1 MSEKIT
7 IDVSKIKNGFKQTF
21 NFLNQKKIINIFL
34 IILLLVVLITSVD
47 MRIQNLP
54 LLKDSTTGQYIP
66 LALDPYYFLRVA
78 ETMISEEGLPAYDH
92 MRYPSAKIMF
102 NSEIA
107 PESII
112 IIFKA
117 IQIFQ
122 KDTTIQFA
130 GIISPVIFFALGLII
145 FFFLIYVLTKSKL
158 IAFLSSS
165 FLAFIPLYLYRTMA
179 GFSDHESIGMFAF
192 FLALLSYSWTL
203 DKLDKKDQNK
213 KIIFISIIG
222 GLLVGLTTIFTTAS
236 WAGISKFLYMII
248 PLSFFIFWILKTKEG
263 NRNHLENFILFYFVW
278 LASSV
283 LLGPIFG
290 QNMNFVLNS
299 LVLSIPNILS
309 AFVLVFMII
318 DFILI
323 KFSIKENYFE
333 KKKKYRILFTIIF
346 TIILGA
352 LFFSIFRGGFFNL
365 ISNLFERLLDP
376 FGTARTSLTV
386 AENRQPYL
394 NEWISQMGK
403 IFFWIFFGGLITL
416 GIETLKVIKN
426 NKNKLIGILLWIFM
440 ISGILFSRVSSSSL
454 FNGDNFISQI
464 FYILSILT
472 FFGYLIWVYFNQNIK
487 INSNYLVLFSWMIF
501 MLISARGA
509 VRLFFVIA
517 PFACFSASFF
527 IIKIFDYFKKSKDDL
542 LKMLLIIL
550 AIVVLIGAIFSFN
563 SFISSTNLQSKNTG
577 PSANTQWQGAMKWV
591 RDNTPTGS
599 IFVHWWDY
607 GYWVQYLGQRPS
619 IADGGHAVTYWD
631 HLIGRYLLTTPYPE
645 TALSFMKS
653 HNVSYLLID
662 PSDLGKYGAYSRIG
676 SGLEGQDRYSYIP
689 ILISN
694 PAKTQETSSGE
705 IRLYEGGAPLDED
718 IIYQDTNGNEIF
730 LPANQGGIA
739 AILLESSTEGDS
751 ILKQPIGIFVYNGQQ
766 ADIPLRYLYIEN
778 QFIDFGQGL
787 EAGIRITPRM
797 TTTTNSQIQLDQLG
811 TAIYL
816 SPRTFNSLFSQLY
829 LLNDGLKKY
838 PTIKLAHSEQNDLQ
852 KDLSLQ
858 GINTGELIYYGGN
871 LWGPIKIWEINY
883 PSNILENEEFLETN
897 GEYAQL
903 DNLQFQ
909 K

>member
-7 IDVSKIKNGFKQTF
+7 IDVSKIKKSFKQTLD
-21 NFLNQKKIINIFL
+21 FLNQKKIINIFL

-47 MRIQNLP
+47 MRLQNLP

-78 ETMISEEGLPAYDH
+78 ETMISEEGLPSYDN

-112 IIFKA
+112 LIYRIG
-117 IQIFQ
+117 QIFN
-122 KDTTIQFA
+122 DDFSIQLA
-130 GIISPVIFFALGLII
+130 GVSFPVIFFALGLIV
-145 FFFLIYVLTKSKL
+145 FFFLIFILTKSKS

-165 FLAFIPLYLYRTMA
+165 FLAFIPLYLYRTLA

-203 DKLDKKDQNK
+203 DKLEKKDQNK
-213 KIIFISIIG
+213 KIIFNSIIG

-263 NRNHLENFILFYFVW
+263 NRPHLKKYILFYFTW

-290 QNMNFVLNS
+290 QNINFVLNS

-309 AFVLVFMII
+309 AFILVFIII
-318 DFILI
+318 DFVLI

-333 KKKKYRILFTIIF
+333 KKKKYRILFTVIF

-426 NKNKLIGILLWIFM
+426 NKNKLIGILLWVFM

-454 FNGDNFISQI
+454 FNGDNFISKI
-464 FYILSILT
+464 FYLLSILT

-487 INSNYLVLFSWMIF
+487 ISSNYLILFSWMIF

-527 IIKIFDYFKKSKDDL
+527 IVKIFDYFKKSKDDL
-542 LKMLLIIL
+542 WKMILIIL
-550 AIVVLIGAIFSFN
+550 VIVILMGAIFSFN
-563 SFISSTNLQSKNTG
+563 SFISNTNLQSKNTG
-577 PSANTQWQGAMKWV
+577 PSANNQWQGAMKWA

-676 SGLEGQDRYSYIP
+676 SGQKGEDRYSYIP

-705 IRLYEGGAPLDED
+705 VRLYEGGAPVDQD
-718 IIYQDTNGNEIF
+718 IIYQEEGGNEIF
-730 LPANQGGIA
+730 IPANKGGIA
-739 AILLESSTEGDS
+739 AILLESSTDTEN
-751 ILKQPIGIFVYNGQQ
+751 IFKQPIGIFIYNGQQ
-766 ADIPLRYLYIEN
+766 TDIPLRYLYVGEE
-778 QFIDFGQGL
+778 FIDFGQGL
-787 EAGIRITPRM
+787 EAGIKIIPRISSAA
-797 TTTTNSQIQLDQLG
+797 NSQIQIDQLG
-811 TAIYL
+811 SAIYL
-816 SPRTFNSLFSQLY
+816 SPRTFEGLFSQLY
-829 LLNDGLKKY
+829 LLNDPLKKY
-838 PTIKLAHSEQNDLQ
+838 PTIKLGHSEQNALSR
-852 KDLSLQ
+852 DLSLQ
-858 GINTGELIYYGGN
+858 GINPGEILYYNGN

-883 PSNILENEEFLETN
+883 PENILTNEEFLETS

-903 DNLQFQ
+903 DNLIFSS
-909 K
+909 